1 MSNNLGVCCPECNS
15 TRSKVTD
22 SRDNSLGRKRRRR
35 CLRCS
40 CIYTTWEMTEATV
53 HTFEIKEVYKA
64 LPEVEK
70 AMAIVKNLIGDFG
83 NE

>member
-1 MSNNLGVCCPECNS
+1 
-15 TRSKVTD
+15 
-22 SRDNSLGRKRRRR
+22 
-35 CLRCS
+35 
-40 CIYTTWEMTEATV
+40 MTEATV